1 MQPVQASQA
10 RAAGAGFSASRVLKD
25 KDAMISKVAVLCWEE
40 SRPWVSAL
48 RQNGYSVPWVEEP
61 KGDAY
66 KQIPRLEPD
75 LVLIDLTRLPEQGK
89 AMAIG
94 LSANEAL
101 SGVPIVV
108 VSEKESALRG
118 LKGKVEN
125 LVLTHPS
132 DIVTAGKSALSGK
145 D

>member
-1 MQPVQASQA
+1 
-10 RAAGAGFSASRVLKD
+10 
-25 KDAMISKVAVLCWEE
+25 
-40 SRPWVSAL
+40 AL

-66 KQIPRLEPD
+66 KQIPCIDPD

-94 LSANEAL
+94 LAAQEEL

-108 VSEKESALRG
+108 VREKDSAARG
-118 LKGKVEN
+118 LKGRVEN
-125 LVLTHPS
+125 MILTNPS
-132 DIVTAGKSALSGK
+132 EMIVAVKSALSGK
-145 D
+145 VCALQRGSSPRVAFGPSVSFARPP

>member
-1 MQPVQASQA
+1 M
-10 RAAGAGFSASRVLKD
+10 KE
-25 KDAMISKVAVLCWEE
+25 AMISKVAVLCWEE

-66 KQIPRLEPD
+66 KQIPRIDPD

-94 LSANEAL
+94 LAAQEEL
-101 SGVPIVV
+101 SGIPIVV
-108 VSEKESALRG
+108 VSEKDSAARG
-118 LKGKVEN
+118 LKGRVEN
-125 LVLTHPS
+125 MILTNPS
-132 DIVTAGKSALSGK
+132 EMIVAVKSALSGK
-145 D
+145 A